1 MKHICLG
8 AALLLAVVLLS
19 CTRKENDSDEHAHEE
34 SLQLTAYNNDLE
46 LFAEATPFIK
56 GQTSEILAHFTH
68 LKNFK
73 PLEQGSV
80 TARIIVGAEEVH
92 QTVEQPF
99 RPGIYRFSLN
109 PGKEG
114 SGKIIF
120 DIRTKEGNSQ
130 ITLPGITVFSN
141 PQEARHEAAEA
152 AVTSSS
158 GVIFTK
164 EQSWKVDFATE
175 EVRQEPFGTIIHT
188 VGQIEPSPGDQRVI
202 TAQTSG
208 VVQIGGNELVAG
220 RSVSAGQ
227 ALLTIDAGGMS
238 DNNLS
243 VRLAEVESEY
253 ERARAEYERKA
264 QLAEDQIVSQSD
276 LESARRA
283 FSSAEAQYN
292 HLQRNFRAGRQTV
305 SSPIS
310 GFITNMLVYN
320 GQFAEA
326 GQPLLTVSQNK
337 DLFLRADI
345 SPHYYEHLLHVT
357 SATLRIP
364 GKERSFTL
372 EELGGELVSFGKSI
386 DVENPLIPVVFQIEN
401 RAGLLPG
408 SFLDIYIQTQTSDE
422 ALTVANEAVVEEMGN
437 YFVFV
442 QLTPEYFEKRHVK
455 IGKSNGIRT
464 EISEG
469 ITEGERVV
477 SKGALLVKLAQTAGA
492 LDAHSGH
499 VH

>member
-1 MKHICLG
+1 MRHICLG
-8 AALLLAVVLLS
+8 AALFLAVVLLS
-19 CTRKENDSDEHAHEE
+19 CTRKENGSDEHAHEE
-34 SLQLTAYNNDLE
+34 SLRLTAYNSDLE
-46 LFAEATPFIK
+46 LFAEATPFTK
-56 GQTSEILAHFTH
+56 GQTSEILAHLTH

-80 TARIIVGAEEVH
+80 TARLIVGTEEVH
-92 QTVEQPF
+92 QTVEQPI

-120 DIRTKEGNSQ
+120 DIRTEEGNSQ
-130 ITLPGITVFSN
+130 ITLSGITVFSN

-152 AVTSSS
+152 AVSSS
-158 GVIFTK
+158 GVRFTK

-175 EVRQEPFGTIIHT
+175 EVRREPFGAIIHT
-188 VGQIEPSPGDQRVI
+188 VGQIEPSPGNQRVI

-208 VVQIGGNELVAG
+208 IVQIVDNELIAG

-227 ALLTIDAGGMS
+227 ALFTIDAGGMS

-264 QLAEDQIVSQSD
+264 HLAEDRIVSQSD
-276 LESARRA
+276 LERARRA
-283 FSSAEAQYN
+283 FTSAEAAYN
-292 HLQRNFRAGRQTV
+292 HLQHNFRAGRQTV

-310 GFITNMLVYN
+310 GFITNMLVRN

-326 GQPLLTVSQNK
+326 GETLLTVSQNK
-337 DLFLRADI
+337 DLFVRADI
-345 SPHYYEHLLHVT
+345 SPHHYESLLHVT

-372 EELGGELVSFGKSI
+372 EELGGELVSYGKSV
-386 DVENPLIPVVFQIEN
+386 DMENPLIPVVFQIEN
-401 RAGLLPG
+401 RDGLLPG

-442 QLTPEYFEKRHVK
+442 QLTPEYFEKRPVK
-455 IGKSNGIRT
+455 IGKRNGIRT

-469 ITEGERVV
+469 ITDGERVV

>member
-1 MKHICLG
+1 
-8 AALLLAVVLLS
+8 
-19 CTRKENDSDEHAHEE
+19 
-34 SLQLTAYNNDLE
+34 
-46 LFAEATPFIK
+46 
-56 GQTSEILAHFTH
+56 
-68 LKNFK
+68 
-73 PLEQGSV
+73 
-80 TARIIVGAEEVH
+80 
-92 QTVEQPF
+92 
-99 RPGIYRFSLN
+99 
-109 PGKEG
+109 
-114 SGKIIF
+114 
-120 DIRTKEGNSQ
+120 
-130 ITLPGITVFSN
+130 
-141 PQEARHEAAEA
+141 
-152 AVTSSS
+152 
-158 GVIFTK
+158 
-164 EQSWKVDFATE
+164 
-175 EVRQEPFGTIIHT
+175 
-188 VGQIEPSPGDQRVI
+188 VI

-208 VVQIGGNELVAG
+208 VVQIGNNELVAG